1 MKIALFSDVHG
12 NLQAL
17 QAVLKAIKEENVD
30 NIICLGDVIA
40 IGPNSRECLDLI
52 IDNNIT
58 LLLGNHE
65 LYYLYGASNIEDST
79 ISENELKHQEH
90 IKNQLTDKHYN
101 FLKSCPINLI
111 INYKNKHLLLSHF
124 LLQDKSKILPF
135 YPLNILKEDY
145 DYIIDEYN
153 ADYIFIGHKHMA
165 FKEMINN
172 TELIDIGSCGTR
184 RNDTTSYYILE
195 LKNGVTYEEKTINF
209 DREEFIN
216 TLNNSNYPDIDM
228 IKRIFFGIK

>member
-1 MKIALFSDVHG
+1 
-12 NLQAL
+12 
-17 QAVLKAIKEENVD
+17 
-30 NIICLGDVIA
+30 
-40 IGPNSRECLDLI
+40 
-52 IDNNIT
+52 
-58 LLLGNHE
+58 
-65 LYYLYGASNIEDST
+65 
-79 ISENELKHQEH
+79 
-90 IKNQLTDKHYN
+90 
-101 FLKSCPINLI
+101 
-111 INYKNKHLLLSHF
+111 
-124 LLQDKSKILPF
+124 
-135 YPLNILKEDY
+135 
-145 DYIIDEYN
+145 
-153 ADYIFIGHKHMA
+153 MA